1 MPAIEEN
8 LADVRLRMSQAAI
21 RSNRDVSS
29 IKLVAV
35 SKQHSVESIRAA
47 YDAGQRCFGESR
59 AQELS
64 AKVPKLP
71 DDIEWH
77 FIGPLQR
84 NKVNQV
90 RPLVSLLHSLDRAS
104 LASSW
109 GRVGQ
114 VPALLQFR
122 LGGEPTKAGFEPGD
136 MPFAI
141 ETVLAAGVSIAGV
154 MSIPPPESD
163 DEPARNWFRFLR
175 KLSEQLTDAVPSA
188 SAISMGMSHDFET
201 AIEEGATA
209 IRVGSAIFGS
219 R

>member
-1 MPAIEEN
+1 MSPIEEN
-8 LADVRLRMSQAAI
+8 LADVRLRMAQAAI
-21 RSNRDVSS
+21 RSERDVSS

-35 SKQHSVESIRAA
+35 SKQHSVESIMAA

-59 AQELS
+59 AQELVG
-64 AKVPKLP
+64 KVRQLP

-90 RPLVSLLHSLDRAS
+90 RPLVSLLHSLDRTT

-122 LGGEPTKAGFEPGD
+122 LGGEPTKAGFEPD
-136 MPFAI
+136 DLPLAM
-141 ETVLAAGVSIAGV
+141 EDVLAAGVPISGV
-154 MSIPPPESD
+154 MSIPPPEAD
-163 DEPARNWFRFLR
+163 VEATRGWFRFLR
-175 KLSEQLTDAVPSA
+175 KLSEQLTDALPSA
-188 SAISMGMSHDFET
+188 SVISMGMSHDFET
-201 AIEEGATA
+201 AIEEGATL